1 VTQKKTLS
9 EKINNLIFGE
19 PLQPVNERAIHHKL
33 DAILA
38 GLNGQPT
45 ARTTSVDEAEAPNGD
60 LAEQVRKLAK
70 TQFKTNT
77 LQEKQL
83 AQHEATLTSLQTT
96 LDRLQKQHTDQ
107 QQQAIESAQLEL
119 LKSLL
124 PALDSL
130 DAAFENG
137 RRQILKQPLPPDSRR
152 AVVAWLDGVRL
163 ARLRLLD
170 VLQAHQISRIPT
182 VGQPFDPHQHVA
194 VATDTSGKMTNGLIV
209 SEDRPGYA
217 SPTKVL
223 RFAEVVVSKT

>member
-1 VTQKKTLS
+1 MTQKKSLS
-9 EKINNLIFGE
+9 EKINSLIFGE
-19 PLQPVNERAIHHKL
+19 PPRPVNERAIHQKL

-38 GLNGQPT
+38 GLNGPPT
-45 ARTTSVDEAEAPNGD
+45 ATTTSIDGPEAVNGD

-83 AQHEATLTSLQTT
+83 GQVETALESLQTSLSQLRQQQT
-96 LDRLQKQHTDQ
+96 EQ
-107 QQQAIESAQLEL
+107 QQQAIEAAQLEM

-124 PALDSL
+124 PVLDSL

-137 RRQILKQPLPPDSRR
+137 RRQILKQPLPPDTRR

-170 VLQAHQISRIPT
+170 VLQAHQIRRIPT

-194 VATDTSGKMTNGLIV
+194 VATDSSGKVSDDIIV

-223 RFAEVVVSKT
+223 RFAEVVVSKK